1 MGKKRKIA
9 LRGVIVLA
17 VLAAMLAVVPSAF
30 AQSPYPANSVY
41 FMPEHSTGVYCQ
53 NNTIVQIRVNT
64 TIPCRGVTTD
74 ISFDPSCVNITAV
87 DFSGS
92 AWVSLP
98 GWAHHGDWV
107 RITNSNFFA
116 PYPTGDN
123 LLANITLH
131 CKNATSDCTSAL
143 NFTQHQLL
151 NASNKPFPN
160 VAHNGTINCT
170 PIPAPDLKVEFD
182 DPQYIFANLTNV
194 LTTKITNIGNN
205 ASGPFVVAINITS
218 DCTGNEVYNNSTT
231 VPSLDPGASTIV
243 NLGNWK
249 PTTVENITIN
259 VTADYTNAVSD
270 ERDRSNNFKVEV
282 RNTSCACGEYP
293 TNPACVDCIYD
304 TMLPDTCY
312 GYRGQH
318 PMSTIYQG
326 GSDVI
331 YTVGDYKYKN
341 DKVTFV
347 IGPGGDINRITNTT
361 ADIPPGATIVNAT
374 LYVYGTWYN
383 AWTYGYD
390 PRPYFQMSFKNS
402 SIPETPISPVTY
414 YNDSKGFTETEKYQ
428 YLTFVYDVTQYV
440 TGDDTYIANRTTPGA
455 WGKGYTSGMALMV
468 IYDDGSSS
476 NMKYKIAHGC
486 DRVATEYIKDGRHQ
500 YHVTPDDAT
509 TKATFPNV
517 DKTKVVTAKLFTVT
531 VDGVHSSTGVSTNES
546 LKFNDCPWYEGAW
559 SNEGMGSGND
569 YPIGFNRSDVT
580 ACIADTGETAYFQ
593 ERDGSYKNGFS
604 AVFACLRTK
613 EGVPII
619 SVEPPE
625 TIVQPQDQFD
635 INITVNPNGA
645 PVYAVEYY
653 LRYNTSVV
661 RAETQNKGPFL
672 GNYSETLVVI
682 NDIDQA
688 NGIVSYAET
697 RKGENGV
704 LNPGTLATIQFTA
717 IGARGATTGLNLT
730 GVIIVNN
737 VTKEPY
743 ATIIIENGT
752 VTINNNIPPTAL
764 GISKHRINNVAKKYP
779 CTTLLCSCS
788 YDLNYPDKGGN
799 ITYIRWAFGDGQY
812 GTSEGPHLN
821 NCTCK
826 EHKYESWQWDGDY
839 VNFTVYLT
847 VTDDG
852 CPEETNTTNFDV
864 TVYIAGD
871 ANGDGRVNIL
881 DAAYVGMHW
890 DQHCTKTPCEPCYS
904 YLWDEL
910 QQDAADLNND
920 CDINILDAMIIGANW
935 GHTAW

>member
-1 MGKKRKIA
+1 MAVSGVIA
-9 LRGVIVLA
+9 LTVLA
-17 VLAAMLAVVPSAF
+17 VMLAVVPSAL
-30 AQSPYPANSVY
+30 AQPPYPANSTY
-41 FMPEHSTGVYCQ
+41 FLPENSTGVYCQ
-53 NNTIVQIRVNT
+53 NNTIVQVRVNT
-64 TIPCRGVTTD
+64 TVDCYGPQVD
-74 ISFDPSCVNITAV
+74 IYFDTSCVNITDV
-87 DFSGS
+87 NFTGS
-92 AWVSLP
+92 PWKDGSE
-98 GWAHHGDWV
+98 GWSYPYGTDAGIV
-107 RITNSNFFA
+107 RILGGGIAGAS
-116 PYPTGDN
+116 GDN

-131 CKNATSDCTSAL
+131 CINKTCDCTSYLDFRDTAL
-143 NFTQHQLL
+143 PDDIGEPIPHTT
-151 NASNKPFPN
+151 
-160 VAHNGTINCT
+160 HNGTINCT
-170 PIPAPDLKVEFD
+170 AIPAPDLKVEFD

-194 LTTKITNIGNN
+194 LTAKITNIGNKKAEN
-205 ASGPFVVAINITS
+205 FVVAINITS

-231 VPSLDPGASTIV
+231 VSSLDPGASAIV

-259 VTADYTNAVSD
+259 VTADYTNVTGD
-270 ERDRSNNFKVEV
+270 RDMSNNYKVEV

-293 TNPACVDCIYD
+293 TNPACVDCIND

-331 YTVGDYKYKN
+331 YTVGDYKYKK

-347 IGPGGDINRITNTT
+347 IGRPGGDINRITNTI

-374 LYVYGTWYN
+374 LYVYGTWYD

-390 PRPYFQMSFKNS
+390 PRPYFNMSFKNS

-414 YNDSKGFTETEKYQ
+414 YNDSKGFTTTEKYQ

-440 TGDDTYIANRTTPGA
+440 TGNDTYIANRTTPGA

-486 DRVATEYIKDGRHQ
+486 DRLATEYIKGGRHQ

-531 VDGVHSSTGVSTNES
+531 VDGVNYATGDPTKET
-546 LKFNDCPWYEGAW
+546 LKFNACPWYEGAW

-580 ACIADTGETAYFQ
+580 ACLANPLQTAYFQ

-604 AVFACLRTK
+604 AVFACLRTM

-717 IGARGATTGLNLT
+717 IGERGATTGLNLT

-812 GTSEGPHLN
+812 GTSEGSHLN

-890 DQHCTKTPCEPCYS
+890 NQHCAKTPCEPCYS

>member
-1 MGKKRKIA
+1 MNTKKMAVSGVIA
-9 LRGVIVLA
+9 LTVLA
-17 VLAAMLAVVPSAF
+17 VMLAVVPSAL
-30 AQSPYPANSVY
+30 AQPPYPANSTY
-41 FMPEHSTGVYCQ
+41 FLPENSTGVYCQ
-53 NNTIVQIRVNT
+53 NNTIVQVRVNT
-64 TIPCRGVTTD
+64 TVDCYGPQVD
-74 ISFDPSCVNITAV
+74 IYFDTSCVNITDV
-87 DFSGS
+87 NFTGS
-92 AWVSLP
+92 PWKDGSE
-98 GWAHHGDWV
+98 GWSYPYGTDAGIV
-107 RITNSNFFA
+107 RILGGGIAGAS
-116 PYPTGDN
+116 GDN

-131 CKNATSDCTSAL
+131 CINKTCDCTSYLDFRDTAL
-143 NFTQHQLL
+143 PDDIGEPIPHTT
-151 NASNKPFPN
+151 
-160 VAHNGTINCT
+160 HNGTINCT
-170 PIPAPDLKVEFD
+170 AIPAPDLKVEFD

-194 LTTKITNIGNN
+194 LTAKITNIGNKKAEN
-205 ASGPFVVAINITS
+205 FVVAINITS

-231 VPSLDPGASTIV
+231 VSSLDPSASAIV

-259 VTADYTNAVSD
+259 VTADYTNVTGD
-270 ERDRSNNFKVEV
+270 RDMSNNYKVEV

-293 TNPACVDCIYD
+293 TNPACVDCIND

-331 YTVGDYKYKN
+331 YTVGDYKYKK

-414 YNDSKGFTETEKYQ
+414 YNDSKGFTTMEKYQ

-486 DRVATEYIKDGRHQ
+486 DRVATEYIKDERHQ
-500 YHVTPDDAT
+500 YHVTPEDAT
-509 TKATFPNV
+509 TKATFPKV
-517 DKTKVVTAKLFTVT
+517 DKKKLVEAKLFTVT
-531 VDGVHSSTGVSTNES
+531 VDGVHFSTGVPTKES

-635 INITVNPNGA
+635 VNITVNPNGA
-645 PVYAVEYY
+645 PVYGVEYY

-672 GNYSETLVVI
+672 GGFDDTVVVH
-682 NDIDQA
+682 NEIDHA

-697 RKGENGV
+697 RKGPDGV

-717 IGARGATTGLNLT
+717 IGERGATTGLNLT

-737 VTKEPY
+737 ATKKPY

-752 VTINNNIPPTAL
+752 VTIYDNIPP
-764 GISKHRINNVAKKYP
+764 VAKGHSKFRYNYAAKKFESLA
-779 CTTLLCSCS
+779 LLCSNS
-788 YDLNYPDKGGN
+788 TNPNEHKGYN
-799 ITYIRWAFGDGQY
+799 ITYVRWSFGDGQY
-812 GTSEGPHLN
+812 GTSEGGLPDDARDGI
-821 NCTCK
+821 CVCK
-826 EHKYESWQWDGDY
+826 DHAYTSWKWTAGDY
-839 VNFTVYLT
+839 EPFNASVT

-852 CPEETNTTNFDV
+852 CPEASDT
-864 TVYIAGD
+864 
-871 ANGDGRVNIL
+871 
-881 DAAYVGMHW
+881 
-890 DQHCTKTPCEPCYS
+890 
-904 YLWDEL
+904 
-910 QQDAADLNND
+910 
-920 CDINILDAMIIGANW
+920 
-935 GHTAW
+935 